1 MVHYVEDV
9 NCCFHNVTMS
19 LLRWLASILTLLT
32 TPDPNSVSAA
42 QRGTDV
48 AGKKNQ
54 LEELKIS
61 LLECRGWLLM
71 RQKTALEIMTTN

>member
-32 TPDPNSVSAA
+32 TPDPNSVSAGA
-42 QRGTDV
+42 EGDGCGGQ
-48 AGKKNQ
+48 KKSIGRA
-54 LEELKIS
+54 ED
-61 LLECRGWLLM
+61 
-71 RQKTALEIMTTN
+71 